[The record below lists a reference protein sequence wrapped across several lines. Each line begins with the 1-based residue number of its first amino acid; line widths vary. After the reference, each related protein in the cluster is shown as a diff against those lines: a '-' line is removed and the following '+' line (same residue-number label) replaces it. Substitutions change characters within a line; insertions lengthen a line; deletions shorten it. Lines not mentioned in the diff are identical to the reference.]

1 MAFNND
7 SNNNNNVLAEI
18 NVTPLV
24 DVMLV
29 LLIIFMVAAPLI
41 QQQVDVELPET
52 QAKQSIGVKEND
64 VVLIVDKYKKIHIQ
78 GQSIAL
84 ENLEAKLKAIYKT
97 KEKKEIFLQADKSI
111 PYGFVVQIMALVKNA
126 GINKMGMVTDG
137 PQQS

>member
-1 MAFNND
+1 MAFSNNSND
-7 SNNNNNVLAEI
+7 SDTVLAEI

-41 QQQVDVELPET
+41 QQQVDVELPQT
-52 QAKQSIGVKEND
+52 QAKQSINAKEND
-64 VVLIVDKYKKIHIQ
+64 IILIVDKYKKVHIQ
-78 GQSIAL
+78 GQTIAL
-84 ENLEAKLKAIYKT
+84 DRLESKLKAIYANK
-97 KEKKEIFLQADKSI
+97 KNKEIFLQADKTI

-137 PQQS
+137 PEQS

>member
-1 MAFNND
+1 MAFNN
-7 SNNNNNVLAEI
+7 SNENNGVLAEI

-41 QQQVDVELPET
+41 QQQVDVELPQT
-52 QAKQSIGVKEND
+52 QAKQSISVKEND

-84 ENLEAKLKAIYKT
+84 ENLESKLKAIYKT
-97 KEKKEIFLQADKSI
+97 KKNKEIFLQADKSI